1 MENTQVMVYFS
12 MFADEFPLE
21 NVTKQL
27 GIEPTESY
35 KKGDIIKKI
44 SPTENHIRGYTCWKL
59 SKGYQESLD
68 VGEQVDM
75 IINQIGG
82 KSSIINDLKRQFGLE
97 CRFTI
102 VIIINNGY
110 TPGLHLNEPIVAFE
124 NSINADF
131 DIDLYANPYDEADE

>member
-1 MENTQVMVYFS
+1 MEQTQVMVYFS

-21 NVTKQL
+21 MVTKQL

-44 SPTENHIRGYTCWKL
+44 SPTENHVRCYTCWKL
-59 SKGYQESLD
+59 STGYQESLD
-68 VGEQVDM
+68 VGDQVNL

-82 KSSIINDLKRQFGLE
+82 KALIINDLKRRFGLE

-110 TPGLHLNEPIVAFE
+110 TPGLLFR
-124 NSINADF
+124 
-131 DIDLYANPYDEADE
+131 